1 MIQPLLLLRD
11 QSFLESHLVLGV
23 EHVTLHLKAIVLV
36 FVFAQLLV
44 LFLELLDPCAL
55 HCIELSG
62 LFLEVFSSKVVQ
74 DLLLELQALMTD
86 KSLLL

>member
-1 MIQPLLLLRD
+1 MLLRD

-36 FVFAQLLV
+36 FVFAQLFV
-44 LFLELLDPCAL
+44 LFLELLDPGAV

-62 LFLEVFSSKVVQ
+62 LFLEVFPGKVVQ
-74 DLLLELQALMTD
+74 DLLLELQALMAYEC
-86 KSLLL
+86 LLL

>member
-1 MIQPLLLLRD
+1 MVEPLLLLRD

-44 LFLELLDPCAL
+44 LLLELLDSCAV
-55 HCIELSG
+55 HRIELSG
-62 LFLEVFSSKVVQ
+62 LFLEVLPSEVVQ
-74 DLLLELQALMTD
+74 DLLL
-86 KSLLL
+86 